1 MCYVH
6 YMYSSLVLVSTL
18 VLIILRYFQYVL
30 LLYSNIMANLLTG
43 TPLKD
48 MMFFDKY
55 CFGVLQLLLMGILL
69 PRWSLD

>member
-1 MCYVH
+1 MCYVR

-30 LLYSNIMANLLTG
+30 LLYSNITANLLTG

-48 MMFFDKY
+48 MMFLDKY
-55 CFGVLQLLLMGILL
+55 CFGVLQSLLIGILL